1 MTNVMD
7 GAERGVLEGEALE
20 GEALAIALLGTFDDL
35 LSTVESTERIIGAS
49 MALRAAQIDQLR
61 LWSEAMTAT
70 AEGSDGASSAGTSS
84 AGTSSSGASSTS
96 TGPHGWTAAVRGRR
110 ELVFELACALRIPE
124 RTAERL
130 IWESSRIVHDLPET
144 NTALRDGEISYRHA
158 QVMIDQTDTL
168 PDGASADF
176 ERDLLPFAKTLT
188 VAKFAAV
195 ARKKRES
202 LHPESITERHTAAVE
217 ERRVWVDPQQDG
229 MAFLG
234 AQLSAEV
241 ALAAYDR
248 LTEIAM
254 AQKSPDDARTLAQKR
269 ADAMSDLLLDGDTC
283 AAADEGAAGEG
294 AAGEG
299 AAGEGAAGQRAV
311 GEGTGHGVR
320 AKVLVTV
327 PVLTLLGRA
336 ETPANLEGYG
346 PIDPETARQLAADAP
361 RFARVLTDPVTSA
374 ILDFDRTKYAVPAD
388 LRMVLRVR
396 DETCRAPGCN
406 RAAARCD
413 VDHSVDW
420 ANGGTTC
427 AGNLSHLCEFHH
439 NLKHHTRV
447 RLRNL
452 GDGRIEW
459 KTPSGRTYV
468 THPANTVGSPPG
480 EAPSGGAPS
489 GEAPSGEA
497 PPGEPPG
504 EANRDAPGPDWPA
517 ADPDPGDMPF

>member
-1 MTNVMD
+1 MTNVVD
-7 GAERGVLEGEALE
+7 GAERGVLEELDARPLE
-20 GEALAIALLGTFDDL
+20 GEALQLAMLGTFDDL
-35 LSTVESTERIIGAS
+35 LSTVESSERIIGAS
-49 MALRAAQIDQLR
+49 MALRAARIDQLR
-61 LWSEAMTAT
+61 LWSEATSAT
-70 AEGSDGASSAGTSS
+70 AEASAGAASTGATSTGAASTGTSS
-84 AGTSSSGASSTS
+84 AGASSASASSAS
-96 TGPHGWTAAVRGRR
+96 TESHGWTAEVRGRR

-130 IWESSRIVHDLPET
+130 IWESSRVVHDLPET

-158 QVMIDQTDTL
+158 QVMIDQTATL
-168 PDGASADF
+168 PDEASADF
-176 ERDLLPFAKTLT
+176 ERELLPFAKTLT

-217 ERRVWVDPQQDG
+217 ERRVWVDPREDG

-254 AQKSPDDARTLAQKR
+254 AQKSSDDARTLAQRR
-269 ADAMSDLLLDGDTC
+269 ADAMSDLLIDGDTC
-283 AAADEGAAGEG
+283 AAAAGEG

-299 AAGEGAAGQRAV
+299 AAGEGAAGEAAAV
-311 GEGTGHGVR
+311 GTGHGVR

-346 PIDPETARQLAADAP
+346 PIDPKLARQLAADAP
-361 RFARVLTDPVTSA
+361 SFARVLTDPVTSA

-406 RAAARCD
+406 RSAARCD

-427 AGNLSHLCEFHH
+427 AGNLSHLCQFHH
-439 NLKHHTRV
+439 NLKHLTRV

-480 EAPSGGAPS
+480 EAP
-489 GEAPSGEA
+489 
-497 PPGEPPG
+497 PGEPPG
-504 EANRDAPGPDWPA
+504 EADRAGPDPDWPTH
-517 ADPDPGDMPF
+517 DPVYGDMPF

>member
-1 MTNVMD
+1 MTNVID
-7 GAERGVLEGEALE
+7 GAERGVLGADSPEGEALE
-20 GEALAIALLGTFDDL
+20 VAMLATFDDL
-35 LSTVESTERIIGAS
+35 LSTVESSERIIGAS
-49 MALRAAQIDQLR
+49 MALRAARIDQLR
-61 LWSEAMTAT
+61 LWSEAMTSTSSSPT
-70 AEGSDGASSAGTSS
+70 ASSGGASSAGTP
-84 AGTSSSGASSTS
+84 TTS

-130 IWESSRIVHDLPET
+130 IWESSRIVHDLSET

-176 ERDLLPFAKTLT
+176 ERELLPFAKILT

-202 LHPESITERHTAAVE
+202 LHPESITERHAAAVE

-269 ADAMSDLLLDGDTC
+269 VDAMSDLLLDGDTC
-283 AAADEGAAGEG
+283 AAADEGVA
-294 AAGEG
+294 
-299 AAGEGAAGQRAV
+299 

-336 ETPANLEGYG
+336 ETPANLGGYG
-346 PIDPETARQLAADAP
+346 PIDPEMARRLAADAP
-361 RFARVLTDPVTSA
+361 SFARVLTDPVTSA

-480 EAPSGGAPS
+480 EPTGEAPPGEASTGEPPGEAPS

-497 PPGEPPG
+497 STGEPPG
-504 EANRDAPGPDWPA
+504 EANRAAPDPGWPA
-517 ADPDPGDMPF
+517 ADPAPGDMPF

>member
-1 MTNVMD
+1 MTNVID
-7 GAERGVLEGEALE
+7 GAAQGVLETEPLEGDALE
-20 GEALAIALLGTFDDL
+20 HAMLATFDDL
-35 LSTVESTERIIGAS
+35 LSTVESSERIIGAS
-49 MALRAAQIDQLR
+49 MALRAARIDQLR

-70 AEGSDGASSAGTSS
+70 ASSPTGSSDGASSSS
-84 AGTSSSGASSTS
+84 AG
-96 TGPHGWTAAVRGRR
+96 PRGWTAAVRGRR
-110 ELVFELACALRIPE
+110 ELVFELASALRIPE

-130 IWESSRIVHDLPET
+130 IWESSRIVHDLLET

-158 QVMIDQTDTL
+158 QVMVDQTATL
-168 PDGASADF
+168 PDEASAEF
-176 ERDLLPFAKTLT
+176 ERELLPFAKILT

-217 ERRVWVDPQQDG
+217 ERRVWVDPREDG
-229 MAFLG
+229 MAFLT

-241 ALAAYDR
+241 AFAAYDR

-254 AQKSPDDARTLAQKR
+254 AQRSPDDARTLAQRR
-269 ADAMSDLLLDGDTC
+269 ADAISDLLIDGDTC
-283 AAADEGAAGEG
+283 GVAAGGAEAADAGS
-294 AAGEG
+294 A
-299 AAGEGAAGQRAV
+299 R
-311 GEGTGHGVR
+311 EGTGHGVR

-346 PIDPETARQLAADAP
+346 PIDPEVARQLAANAP
-361 RFARVLTDPVTSA
+361 SFARVLTDPVTSA

-406 RAAARCD
+406 RAARRCD

-427 AGNLSHLCEFHH
+427 AGNLSHLCAFHH

-459 KTPSGRTYV
+459 KTPSGRIYV

-480 EAPSGGAPS
+480 EAP
-489 GEAPSGEA
+489 
-497 PPGEPPG
+497 PGEPPG
-504 EANRDAPGPDWPA
+504 EANRAATDPDWSV
-517 ADPDPGDMPF
+517 ADPAPRDMPF

>member
-1 MTNVMD
+1 MTNVIDMPVE
-7 GAERGVLEGEALE
+7 AAVLD
-20 GEALAIALLGTFDDL
+20 GEALALAMLGTFDDL
-35 LSTVESTERIIGAS
+35 LSTVESSERIIGAS

-61 LWSEAMTAT
+61 LWSEAMSAT
-70 AEGSDGASSAGTSS
+70 AEAAVGTGQGGTGPAGTEPV
-84 AGTSSSGASSTS
+84 GTE
-96 TGPHGWTAAVRGRR
+96 PHGWTTAVRGRR
-110 ELVFELACALRIPE
+110 ELVFEVACALRIPE

-130 IWESSRIVHDLPET
+130 IWESSRIVHVLTET
-144 NTALRDGEISYRHA
+144 NEALRDGEISYRHA
-158 QVMIDQTDTL
+158 QVMVDQTDTL
-168 PDGASADF
+168 PDEASAEF
-176 ERDLLPFAKTLT
+176 EHELLPFAKTLT

-202 LHPESITERHTAAVE
+202 LHPESITERHRSAVD
-217 ERRVWVDPQQDG
+217 ERRVWVDPQPDG

-234 AQLSAEV
+234 AQLSAEI

-254 AQKSPDDARTLAQKR
+254 GQKSPDDDRTLAQKR
-269 ADAMSDLLLDGDTC
+269 ADAMSDLLVDGDTC
-283 AAADEGAAGEG
+283 AAGAG
-294 AAGEG
+294 A
-299 AAGEGAAGQRAV
+299 
-311 GEGTGHGVR
+311 GTGHGVR

-327 PVLTLLGRA
+327 PVLTLLGQS

-346 PIDPETARQLAADAP
+346 PIDPEVARQLAADAP
-361 RFARVLTDPVTSA
+361 SFARVLTDPVTSA

-388 LRMVLRVR
+388 LRLVLRVR

-420 ANGGTTC
+420 ALGGTTC

-447 RLRNL
+447 SLRNL

-459 KTPSGRTYV
+459 KTPTGRTYI
-468 THPANTVGSPPG
+468 THPANTI
-480 EAPSGGAPS
+480 
-489 GEAPSGEA
+489 
-497 PPGEPPG
+497 GEPPS
-504 EANRDAPGPDWPA
+504 DLPPPDLPPPDP
-517 ADPDPGDMPF
+517 ADPEMPF

>member
-1 MTNVMD
+1 MTQVVE
-7 GAERGVLEGEALE
+7 GAEQGVIEGD
-20 GEALAIALLGTFDDL
+20 ALALAMLATFDDL
-35 LSTVESTERIIGAS
+35 LSTVESSERIIGAS
-49 MALRAAQIDQLR
+49 MALRAARIDQLR
-61 LWSEAMTAT
+61 LWSEAMSAT
-70 AEGSDGASSAGTSS
+70 AEASVGSGSDG
-84 AGTSSSGASSTS
+84 SSSVGTASVGAE
-96 TGPHGWTAAVRGRR
+96 PHGWTAAVRGRR
-110 ELVFELACALRIPE
+110 ELVFEVACALRIPE

-130 IWESSRIVHDLPET
+130 IWESSRIVHVLPKT

-158 QVMIDQTDTL
+158 QVMIDQTSTL
-168 PDGASADF
+168 PDEASADF
-176 ERDLLPFAKTLT
+176 EHELLPFAKTLT

-217 ERRVWVDPQQDG
+217 ERRVWVDPQEDG

-269 ADAMSDLLLDGDTC
+269 ADAMSDLLIDGDTC
-283 AAADEGAAGEG
+283 AAAAD
-294 AAGEG
+294 
-299 AAGEGAAGQRAV
+299 
-311 GEGTGHGVR
+311 EGTGHGVR

-327 PVLTLLGRA
+327 PVLTLLGRS

-346 PIDPETARQLAADAP
+346 PVDPEMARQLAADAP
-361 RFARVLTDPVTSA
+361 SFARVLTDPVTSA

-459 KTPSGRTYV
+459 KTPSGRTYI

-480 EAPSGGAPS
+480 EAP
-489 GEAPSGEA
+489 
-497 PPGEPPG
+497 PG
-504 EANRDAPGPDWPA
+504 EADRAGPDPDWPS
-517 ADPDPGDMPF
+517 PDPVYGEMPF

>member
-20 GEALAIALLGTFDDL
+20 GEALEGEALALAMLGTFDDL
-35 LSTVESTERIIGAS
+35 LSSVESTERIIGAS

-84 AGTSSSGASSTS
+84 GGTSSSGASSTS

-176 ERDLLPFAKTLT
+176 ERELLPFAKTLT

-254 AQKSPDDARTLAQKR
+254 AQKAPDDARTLAQKR
-269 ADAMSDLLLDGDTC
+269 ADAMSDLLIDGDTC
-283 AAADEGAAGEG
+283 ATADEGAVGD
-294 AAGEG
+294 G
-299 AAGEGAAGQRAV
+299 AAGEGAAGQRAA

-361 RFARVLTDPVTSA
+361 SFARVLTDPVTSA

-480 EAPSGGAPS
+480 EAPSGQ
-489 GEAPSGEA
+489 
-497 PPGEPPG
+497 
-504 EANRDAPGPDWPA
+504 ANRAAPHPDWPA
-517 ADPDPGDMPF
+517 ADPASADMPF

>member
-7 GAERGVLEGEALE
+7 GAQRGVLEGEALE
-20 GEALAIALLGTFDDL
+20 GEALEGEALALAMLGTFDDL
-35 LSTVESTERIIGAS
+35 LSSVESTERIIGAS

-70 AEGSDGASSAGTSS
+70 ASSPTA
-84 AGTSSSGASSTS
+84 SSSGASSTS

-269 ADAMSDLLLDGDTC
+269 ADAMSDLLIDGDTC
-283 AAADEGAAGEG
+283 ATADEGAVGD
-294 AAGEG
+294 G
-299 AAGEGAAGQRAV
+299 AAGEGAAGQRAA

-346 PIDPETARQLAADAP
+346 PIDSETARQLAADAP
-361 RFARVLTDPVTSA
+361 SFARVLTDPVTSA

-517 ADPDPGDMPF
+517 ADPDLGDMPF

>member
-1 MTNVMD
+1 MTNVID
-7 GAERGVLEGEALE
+7 GAEQGAHEADPLEAHPLEGEALE
-20 GEALAIALLGTFDDL
+20 GDSLEHAMLATFDDL

-49 MALRAAQIDQLR
+49 MALRAARIDQLR

-70 AEGSDGASSAGTSS
+70 SEAGAF
-84 AGTSSSGASSTS
+84 SSGASVAGTS
-96 TGPHGWTAAVRGRR
+96 PRGWTAVVRGRR
-110 ELVFELACALRIPE
+110 ELVFELASALRIPE

-130 IWESSRIVHDLPET
+130 IWESSRIVHDLLET

-158 QVMIDQTDTL
+158 QVMIDQTATL
-168 PDGASADF
+168 PDEASAEF
-176 ERDLLPFAKTLT
+176 ERELLPFAKILT

-202 LHPESITERHTAAVE
+202 LHPESFTERHTAAVE
-217 ERRVWVDPQQDG
+217 ERRVWVDPREDG
-229 MAFLG
+229 MAFLT

-254 AQKSPDDARTLAQKR
+254 AQKSPDDARTLAQRR
-269 ADAMSDLLLDGDTC
+269 ADAMSDLLIDGDTC
-283 AAADEGAAGEG
+283 GVAPGGAGAADGAGAGS
-294 AAGEG
+294 A
-299 AAGEGAAGQRAV
+299 R
-311 GEGTGHGVR
+311 EGTGHGVR

-327 PVLTLLGRA
+327 PVLTLLGR
-336 ETPANLEGYG
+336 EGTPANLEGYG
-346 PIDPETARQLAADAP
+346 PIDPEVARQLAAEAP
-361 RFARVLTDPVTSA
+361 SFARVLTDPVTSA

-406 RAAARCD
+406 RAARRCD

-427 AGNLSHLCEFHH
+427 AGNLSHLCAFHH

-459 KTPSGRTYV
+459 KTPSGRIHV

-480 EAPSGGAPS
+480 EAP
-489 GEAPSGEA
+489 
-497 PPGEPPG
+497 PG
-504 EANRDAPGPDWPA
+504 EANRVAPDPDWPA
-517 ADPDPGDMPF
+517 ADPAPGALPF